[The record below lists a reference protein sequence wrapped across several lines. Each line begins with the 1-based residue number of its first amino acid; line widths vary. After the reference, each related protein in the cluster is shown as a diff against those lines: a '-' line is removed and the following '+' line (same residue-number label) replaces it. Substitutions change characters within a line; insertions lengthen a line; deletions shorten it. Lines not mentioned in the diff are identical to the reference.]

1 MSRVFR
7 IIYFIALSLTMFAA
21 PALAQEAVVL
31 VEAAP
36 RAVGAVA
43 VVLILGL
50 GNMLRGGSPN
60 RSQKLMRLR
69 VVLQFVAIIIIM
81 ATIWAMGK

>member
-1 MSRVFR
+1 MSAVM
-7 IIYFIALSLTMFAA
+7 SLY
-21 PALAQEAVVL
+21 L
-31 VEAAP
+31 VP
-36 RAVGAVA
+36 IAVGAVA

-50 GNMLRGGSPN
+50 GNMLRGGSPD